1 MNIGHF
7 RNDLD
12 RPIIYQMPLLIN
24 EEGNIMLGYKKLG
37 EFLKEKRV
45 DAGLTQPALAQK
57 LGEVHSQFVSN
68 WERGLCAPPSHAFQR
83 LISVL
88 SLNRDELVKVM
99 VADYQ
104 SEVEFKVFKKKARVV
119 KRSK

>member
-1 MNIGHF
+1 
-7 RNDLD
+7 
-12 RPIIYQMPLLIN
+12 
-24 EEGNIMLGYKKLG
+24 MLGYKKLG
-37 EFLKEKRV
+37 LFLKEKRV
-45 DAGLTQPALAQK
+45 EAGLTQPALADK

-88 SLNRDELVKVM
+88 DLSREELVRVM

-104 SEVEFKVFKKKARVV
+104 SEVEYKVYKKKPRPLKRAR
-119 KRSK
+119 